1 MTYLHKPTILTS
13 EPARTSSGAE
23 VGPRLGVPGA
33 GSFAPAHLEV
43 AALRYDNL
51 EVALDTEHRCF
62 WAWQRPTGR
71 PSYTMALMQD
81 ISAMQSDIQ
90 RLFAARAQGGERPFD
105 WFVMGSR
112 VPGIFNLGGDL
123 GLFGELIRKGDLA
136 ALRHYGHVAVEAIHR
151 NHVAFDVPVVTMALV
166 QGDALGG
173 GFECALAF
181 DVIVAER
188 SAKFGLP
195 EILFNLFPGMGA
207 YSFLSRRIG
216 PVQAERLITSGR
228 LYSAEELHAL
238 GIVDVVA
245 EDGKGEA
252 AVREFLDRN
261 ARKHNALQAIWRTR
275 RTVNPVTLQELK
287 EVVDIWSETALG
299 VSELDLRKM
308 LRLTAA
314 QEKRLAQAA
323 APQPAMAA
331 E

>member
-1 MTYLHKPTILTS
+1 MTFLAPPALGRMEPPGSRPSPQHDLSAARFETLETRLETDTASFWAFMRPGAKACFTLDLLQDILAQQALLRDALS
-13 EPARTSSGAE
+13 PARRGD
-23 VGPRLGVPGA
+23 
-33 GSFAPAHLEV
+33 APPAV
-43 AALRYDNL
+43 RWY
-51 EVALDTEHRCF
+51 
-62 WAWQRPTGR
+62 
-71 PSYTMALMQD
+71 
-81 ISAMQSDIQ
+81 
-90 RLFAARAQGGERPFD
+90 
-105 WFVMGSR
+105 VMGSR
-112 VPGIFNLGGDL
+112 IPGIFNLGGDL
-123 GLFGELIRKGDLA
+123 AHFAEKIRARDLA
-136 ALRHYGHVAVEAIHR
+136 ALRRYGHLCVEAIHG
-151 NHVAFDVPVVTMALV
+151 NAEAFRAPVGTIALV

-238 GIVDVVA
+238 GIVDVLA
-245 EDGKGEA
+245 EDGEGEA
-252 AVREFLDRN
+252 AVRAFLDRN
-261 ARKHNALQAIWRTR
+261 GRKHNALQAIWRTR

-287 EVVDIWSETALG
+287 QVVEIWAETALG
-299 VSELDLRKM
+299 VSEADLRKM

-314 QEKRLAQAA
+314 QEKRLQQAGA
-323 APQPAMAA
+323 MRPAVAA

>member
-1 MTYLHKPTILTS
+1 MTYLHKPTTLTS
-13 EPARTSSGAE
+13 EPARASSGPEA
-23 VGPRLGVPGA
+23 GSRLGVPGA

-81 ISAMQSDIQ
+81 ISAMQCDIQ
-90 RLFAARAQGGERPFD
+90 RLFAARAQRGERPFD

-151 NHVAFDVPVVTMALV
+151 NHVAFDVPVITMALV

-173 GFECALAF
+173 GFECALSY
-181 DVIVAER
+181 DLIVAEKR
-188 SAKFGLP
+188 AKLGLP
-195 EILFNLFPGMGA
+195 EILFNMFPGMGA
-207 YSFLSRRIG
+207 VSFLARRLDRAR
-216 PVQAERLITSGR
+216 AEKMILSGR
-228 LYSAEELHAL
+228 VYTAEELHEM
-238 GIVDVVA
+238 GVVDILA
-245 EDGKGEA
+245 EDGMGEA
-252 AVREFLDRN
+252 AVEEYIERN
-261 ARKHNALQAIWRTR
+261 TRKHNALYFAQKAR
-275 RTVNPVTLQELK
+275 RRVNPITLEELRDI
-287 EVVDIWSETALG
+287 VDLWAEAAINLG
-299 VSELDLRKM
+299 EADLRKM
-308 LRLTAA
+308 ARLTAA
-314 QEKRLAQAA
+314 QDRRMNGLAPA
-323 APQPAMAA
+323 APALAA

>member
-1 MTYLHKPTILTS
+1 MTYLAPSPLGRE
-13 EPARTSSGAE
+13 EPARSCTD
-23 VGPRLGVPGA
+23 
-33 GSFAPAHLEV
+33 PAADLS
-43 AALRYDNL
+43 AARFDT
-51 EVALDTEHRCF
+51 LDTRLEADSASF
-62 WAWQRPTGR
+62 WAFMRPGPKPCFTLDLLHDILAQQ
-71 PSYTMALMQD
+71 ALLRD
-81 ISAMQSDIQ
+81 ALSP
-90 RLFAARAQGGERPFD
+90 ARRGDAPPAIR
-105 WFVMGSR
+105 WYVMGSR
-112 VPGIFNLGGDL
+112 IPGIFNLGGDL
-123 GLFGELIRKGDLA
+123 GHFAEKIRARDLA
-136 ALRHYGHVAVEAIHR
+136 ALRRYGHLCVEAIHG
-151 NHVAFDVPVVTMALV
+151 NAEAFRAPVGTIALV

-181 DVIVAER
+181 DVIIAER

-207 YSFLSRRIG
+207 YSFLLRRIG

-238 GIVDVVA
+238 GVVDVVA
-245 EDGKGEA
+245 EDGEGEA
-252 AVREFLDRN
+252 AVRAFLDRSD
-261 ARKHNALQAIWRTR
+261 RKHNALQAVWRTR

-287 EVVDIWSETALG
+287 DVVDIWSETALG

-323 APQPAMAA
+323 APQPALAA

>member
-1 MTYLHKPTILTS
+1 MTYLAPSPLGRA
-13 EPARTSSGAE
+13 EPARSCTD
-23 VGPRLGVPGA
+23 
-33 GSFAPAHLEV
+33 PAADLS
-43 AALRYDNL
+43 AARFDT
-51 EVALDTEHRCF
+51 LDTRLEADSASF
-62 WAWQRPTGR
+62 WAFMRPGPKPCFTLDLLHDILAQQ
-71 PSYTMALMQD
+71 ALLREAL
-81 ISAMQSDIQ
+81 SP
-90 RLFAARAQGGERPFD
+90 ARRGDAPPAIR
-105 WFVMGSR
+105 WYVMGSR
-112 VPGIFNLGGDL
+112 IPGIFNLGGDL
-123 GLFGELIRKGDLA
+123 GHFAEKIRARDLA
-136 ALRHYGHVAVEAIHR
+136 ALRRYGHLCVEAIHG
-151 NHVAFDVPVVTMALV
+151 NAEAFRAPVGTIALV

-181 DVIVAER
+181 DVIIAER

-238 GIVDVVA
+238 GVVDVVA
-245 EDGKGEA
+245 EDGEGEA
-252 AVREFLDRN
+252 AVRAFLDRSD
-261 ARKHNALQAIWRTR
+261 RKHNALQAVWRTR

-287 EVVDIWSETALG
+287 DVVDIWSETALG

-323 APQPAMAA
+323 APQPALAA